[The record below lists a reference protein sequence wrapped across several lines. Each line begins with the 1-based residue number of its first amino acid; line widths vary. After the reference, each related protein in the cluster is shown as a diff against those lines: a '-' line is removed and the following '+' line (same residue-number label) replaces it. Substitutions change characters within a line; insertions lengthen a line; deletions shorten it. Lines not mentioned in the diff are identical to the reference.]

1 VSEHANHTD
10 NLPAMHDG
18 MVEHMPQ
25 DFPARKTSLNVA
37 GKLQIQLDS
46 QTILGLVFKPSAVA
60 VPEWR
65 PPLPE
70 GVDSIFRSHA
80 RWQPPGSPV
89 RSRAQTVLPD
99 SFAIVNMAESGKNI
113 GVRDAE
119 IALHLLGRE
128 SGATLEQI
136 QIGPRA
142 AADIGLEQ
150 LLNEGHGKSIYGG
163 VTCAEAS
170 S

>member
-1 VSEHANHTD
+1 
-10 NLPAMHDG
+10 
-18 MVEHMPQ
+18 
-25 DFPARKTSLNVA
+25 
-37 GKLQIQLDS
+37 
-46 QTILGLVFKPSAVA
+46 
-60 VPEWR
+60 
-65 PPLPE
+65 
-70 GVDSIFRSHA
+70 
-80 RWQPPGSPV
+80 
-89 RSRAQTVLPD
+89 
-99 SFAIVNMAESGKNI
+99 MAESGKNI

-119 IALHLLGRE
+119 IPLHLLGRE

-136 QIGPRA
+136 LIGPRG

>member
-1 VSEHANHTD
+1 MRGCLCLGSSLLQRSRRGRPNYSRLARKVVIHRAVGGRLVSEHANHSD
-10 NLPAMHDG
+10 DLPAMHDG

-70 GVDSIFRSHA
+70 GV
-80 RWQPPGSPV
+80 
-89 RSRAQTVLPD
+89 
-99 SFAIVNMAESGKNI
+99 E
-113 GVRDAE
+113 
-119 IALHLLGRE
+119 
-128 SGATLEQI
+128 
-136 QIGPRA
+136 
-142 AADIGLEQ
+142 
-150 LLNEGHGKSIYGG
+150 
-163 VTCAEAS
+163 
-170 S
+170 